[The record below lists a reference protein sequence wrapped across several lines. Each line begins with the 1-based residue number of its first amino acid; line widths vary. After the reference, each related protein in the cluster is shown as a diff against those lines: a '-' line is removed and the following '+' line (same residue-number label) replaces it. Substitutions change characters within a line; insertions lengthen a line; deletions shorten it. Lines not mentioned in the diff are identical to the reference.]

1 MSFDIP
7 KNRSIRKC
15 ISRGKLFFAFFLF
28 LSFGELFLFRI
39 SEKSNETKIVF
50 QFVKGIYSL
59 ITEDRENN
67 LQTEREAESERAD
80 TREKK

>member
-1 MSFDIP
+1 
-7 KNRSIRKC
+7 
-15 ISRGKLFFAFFLF
+15 L
-28 LSFGELFLFRI
+28 LSFFSSPCGELFLFRI
-39 SEKSNETKIVF
+39 SEKSNETRIVF

-80 TREKK
+80 KREKK